1 MTEKLGTL
9 QSALSDAQTS
19 GFSRRSIFCRGCM
32 LLLAALLLH
41 HGLTASNDKIDASQL
56 LDSIETAIDA
66 GEMSLADGLLESAAD
81 WLSDHTDSELR
92 FRFYHNKARW
102 LRHGWQ
108 LKDAMDAAQ
117 RALAIAVQRRDTIL
131 LTDAHTEVATILSSQ
146 NRHNESLEH
155 FQRAVEY
162 CGDRDA
168 DFLQKLKTNLAT
180 AYQHTDQYSKA
191 LEILLEVRHFFQKNE
206 NLDRLA
212 VIENNL
218 GDLYSRDLREFDLAV
233 RHFHLARAL
242 NIATGNTYR
251 LAQNNH
257 NLSLM
262 YQKQGVLD
270 SAFYYARRSIELRKE
285 LEMPAAMA
293 IALNGLAYLHIENNN
308 LDSAEKAFKETLRL
322 SEEHGIDPGF
332 YHANKGLGEVY
343 LRKNY
348 VKRAQNRFEQALLAA
363 QRMGSFQLKREM
375 MDRLVTFFKETG
387 QFKDALVYHE
397 RLKVLNDSLQNEL
410 ARQELAAAMQRYES
424 GFLLDSTDGNP
435 SKSAHEPERVFFQ
448 RKVIIVLSALGLL
461 LATVVVLLTRLVRM
475 RKKSLLQEQEA
486 HKRLQEQHNRIKRQ
500 ERELMESN
508 RLKNRIISVLSH
520 DLRAPLANIS
530 SLLRMMDDQSL
541 HEAQFREW
549 LGMLQNQTETSLTTL
564 NNILNWSHTAQGEV
578 VCCPREINTDEF
590 IRSLEELFRNSAQLK
605 EVDLVF
611 INMGCRN
618 IYADETQLKSI
629 TTNLVTN
636 ALKFSPRGEKVTV
649 TFSETATLTVL
660 EVEDS
665 GEGIEQNLIDALPHR
680 ERLSSAVGTFGEK
693 GTGVGLI
700 IVRDLVNA
708 HNGKLSITRNH
719 SGGTTVRVELPRA
732 GLVMN

>member
-1 MTEKLGTL
+1 M
-9 QSALSDAQTS
+9 QIALSDMRLQH
-19 GFSRRSIFCRGCM
+19 FSREWMYFRVTLVFFVGLI
-32 LLLAALLLH
+32 LN
-41 HGLTASNDKIDASQL
+41 HGLIASDNKSEASQL

-66 GEMSLADGLLESAAD
+66 GEMSLADGLLESAAA
-81 WLSDHTDSELR
+81 WLYDHADSELR

-108 LKDAMDAAQ
+108 LKDAMEAAQ
-117 RALAIAVQRRDTIL
+117 RALSIAVQRGDTIM
-131 LTDAHTEVATILSSQ
+131 LTDAHAEVATILSSQ
-146 NRHNESLEH
+146 NRHNDALEH

-162 CGDRDA
+162 CGDRDV
-168 DFLQKLKTNLAT
+168 DFLQKLKTNLAST
-180 AYQHTDQYSKA
+180 YQHTDQYSKA
-191 LEILLEVRHFFQKNE
+191 LEILLEVRHFFQQTE
-206 NLDRLA
+206 NQDRLA

-218 GDLYSRDLREFDLAV
+218 GDLYSRDLREFDLAA
-233 RHFHLARAL
+233 RHFHRARVL
-242 NIATGNTYR
+242 NIETENTYR
-251 LAQNNH
+251 LAQNKH

-262 YQKQGVLD
+262 YQKKGALD
-270 SAFYYARRSIELRKE
+270 SAFYYARRSIALREE

-293 IALNGLAYLHIENNN
+293 IALNGLAYLHIENND

-348 VKRAQNRFEQALLAA
+348 VQRAQSRFEQALMAA
-363 QRMGSFQLKREM
+363 QRMGAFQLKREM
-375 MDRLVTFFKETG
+375 LERLVTFFKETG

-397 RLKVLNDSLQNEL
+397 RLKAFNDSLQNEL
-410 ARQELAAAMQRYES
+410 ARQELAAAMQRYQTGS
-424 GFLLDSTDGNP
+424 LLDGSGGNP
-435 SKSAHEPERVFFQ
+435 SETAHEPERVFFQ
-448 RKVIIVLSALGLL
+448 RKVIIALSLLGVL

-475 RKKSLLQEQEA
+475 RKKSLLIEKEA
-486 HKRLQEQHNRIKRQ
+486 HGRLRAQHEEIKRQ

-541 HEAQFREW
+541 HEKQFKEW

-564 NNILNWSHTAQGEV
+564 NNILNWSHTAQGQV
-578 VCCPREINTDEF
+578 VSRPSDIRTDGF
-590 IRSLEELFRNSAQLK
+590 IETLKELFDNSARLK
-605 EVDLVF
+605 DVNLKFV
-611 INMGCRN
+611 NRGCAL
-618 IYADETQLKSI
+618 IHADETQLKSI
-629 TTNLVTN
+629 ATNVITN
-636 ALKFSPRGEKVTV
+636 ALKFSPRGGTVTV
-649 TFSETATLTVL
+649 TISETATFTVL

-665 GEGIEQNLIDALPHR
+665 GEGMEQNLIDALPHR

-700 IVRDLVNA
+700 IVRDLVEA
-708 HNGKLSITRNH
+708 HRGKLTIERN
-719 SGGTTVRVELPRA
+719 SNGGTTVRVELPRA